1 MLTLG
6 EILRATH
13 SSLEGGR
20 PSNLD
25 VTFTKTVVDS
35 RQVAPGALFVA
46 LRGQSH
52 DGHSFVAQAFA
63 AGAAAVLVDHVPAE
77 CLGDPASEA
86 DRPLLIVVPSTQKAL
101 EAMAAHALKLHDHL
115 DVVGI
120 TGSLGKTTTKEI
132 VAGTLA
138 RWHHVLKTEGN
149 LNSEIGLPL
158 TVLNGLR
165 PEHRVAVL
173 EMGMY
178 DVGDIRLLARLAQP
192 RVGVVTA
199 VQPDHLERLGTIE
212 RIQAAKQELVEELP
226 SNGVAVLNADDPRVV
241 AMRSATRARTVL
253 YGLTVEA
260 DVRARNVASRGL
272 DGVDF
277 DLELDG
283 QSDHVHLALLGA
295 QTVPAALAAAAVARE
310 QGLRFAEI
318 VDALQALAP
327 ALRLK
332 VVEGINGSRVV
343 DDSYNASPE
352 SMLAALRLLGELPG
366 SRKIAIL
373 GDMLE
378 LGSAEADGHRRVGSQ
393 AAQVADLVIGVGERS
408 RLMTQAARATGLP
421 ADQVLDASGG
431 EEVIALLRQTLRPGD
446 DVLVKGSRAMGL
458 DAVADAIRASAV
470 G

>member
-1 MLTLG
+1 
-6 EILRATH
+6 
-13 SSLEGGR
+13 
-20 PSNLD
+20 
-25 VTFTKTVVDS
+25 
-35 RQVAPGALFVA
+35 
-46 LRGQSH
+46 
-52 DGHSFVAQAFA
+52 
-63 AGAAAVLVDHVPAE
+63 
-77 CLGDPASEA
+77 
-86 DRPLLIVVPSTQKAL
+86 
-101 EAMAAHALKLHDHL
+101 
-115 DVVGI
+115 
-120 TGSLGKTTTKEI
+120 
-132 VAGTLA
+132 
-138 RWHHVLKTEGN
+138 VLKTEGN

-199 VQPDHLERLGTIE
+199 VQPVHLERLGTIE

-226 SNGVAVLNADDPRVV
+226 SNGVAVLNADDPRVI
-241 AMRSATRARTVL
+241 AMRAATRARTVL

-431 EEVIALLRQTLRPGD
+431 EEVIALLRQTLQPGD

-458 DAVADAIRASAV
+458 DVVADAIRASAV